1 MNLRCLYLCL
11 ITTFLI
17 MGCHKSPD
25 ISVGPAKTAISTK
38 GMVVTAHPLATQ
50 VGLDILR
57 QGGNAADAAIAV
69 QFALAVVY
77 PRAGNLGGGGFLVY
91 RDSAGHVASL
101 DYREKAPLTARR
113 DMYLDSLGNVIP
125 GLSTTDILAAGVPG
139 TVAGLAETYKRFGS
153 IKPWSRLVEPAIR
166 LAREGFRLTQEEAE
180 RLNYYQEDFK
190 RVNSAPIPFFSDSA
204 WKEGDLLIQKDLAQT
219 LDIIAEEG
227 RDGFY
232 KGPNAQAITKL
243 SAERHGMITQE
254 DLSAY
259 ESKWRPPVNLHWRGY
274 SLYTMGP
281 PSSGGIVMGQILGM
295 LENVL
300 IDSLGFNH
308 PANMHALI
316 EAERRA
322 YADRAEYLGDADF
335 ITVPSD
341 SLLNPGYLR
350 KKFSDFKPGKAS
362 ESKSI
367 RQEKFRFARDHFETT
382 HFSIVDGD
390 GNAASVTTT
399 LNDNYGCKVWVPGGG
414 YFLNNEMDDFSAKP
428 GVPNIFGLIG
438 GDANAIAPAKRMLSS
453 MSPTIIEKD
462 GHLCMVLGS
471 PGGSTIITTVLQVF
485 LNTAAYGMDLEQ
497 AVNAPRYHHQWLPE
511 EVLVEKNGFDPV
523 ILDSLK
529 AMGHSIQ
536 TLDRL
541 GDVEAIWVEPKNI
554 LRGVAD
560 IRGGDDTAAGLR

>member
-204 WKEGDLLIQKDLAQT
+204 WKEGDLLIQKDLAQ
-219 LDIIAEEG
+219 
-227 RDGFY
+227 
-232 KGPNAQAITKL
+232 
-243 SAERHGMITQE
+243 
-254 DLSAY
+254 
-259 ESKWRPPVNLHWRGY
+259 
-274 SLYTMGP
+274 
-281 PSSGGIVMGQILGM
+281 
-295 LENVL
+295 
-300 IDSLGFNH
+300 
-308 PANMHALI
+308 
-316 EAERRA
+316 
-322 YADRAEYLGDADF
+322 
-335 ITVPSD
+335 
-341 SLLNPGYLR
+341 
-350 KKFSDFKPGKAS
+350 
-362 ESKSI
+362 I
-367 RQEKFRFARDHFETT
+367 RN
-382 HFSIVDGD
+382 S
-390 GNAASVTTT
+390 
-399 LNDNYGCKVWVPGGG
+399 
-414 YFLNNEMDDFSAKP
+414 
-428 GVPNIFGLIG
+428 
-438 GDANAIAPAKRMLSS
+438 
-453 MSPTIIEKD
+453 
-462 GHLCMVLGS
+462 
-471 PGGSTIITTVLQVF
+471 
-485 LNTAAYGMDLEQ
+485 
-497 AVNAPRYHHQWLPE
+497 
-511 EVLVEKNGFDPV
+511 
-523 ILDSLK
+523 
-529 AMGHSIQ
+529 
-536 TLDRL
+536 
-541 GDVEAIWVEPKNI
+541 
-554 LRGVAD
+554 
-560 IRGGDDTAAGLR
+560 